1 VITYYLVPQQWAPII
16 PVENKQD
23 MSDTSITLP
32 RSATSSVGFFPVDI
46 YCLWVSRCDRFGLGM
61 GYL

>member
-1 VITYYLVPQQWAPII
+1 
-16 PVENKQD
+16 